1 MKFYLLIL
9 CTLFLSCSKVKETTP
24 ITSRWE
30 FISINEGERNEVDAK
45 MLNNIKEEYGTG
57 TLEFKDDLSFSS
69 LGSKNKSEGTY
80 TLKNNILV
88 MQYSNLPEPIEFN
101 YSVVEKKYL
110 LLKNIDG
117 KKLTWLYKKSK

>member
-9 CTLFLSCSKVKETTP
+9 CTLFLSCSEVKQTEP
-24 ITSRWE
+24 ITSQWE
-30 FISINEGERNEVDAK
+30 FISINEGEKYEVDAK
-45 MLNNIKEEYGTG
+45 MLNNINKEYDTG

-80 TLKNNILV
+80 TLKNNTLV
-88 MQYSNLPEPIEFN
+88 MQYSNLPEPIKFN
-101 YSVVEKKYL
+101 YSVVDKKYL
-110 LLKNIDG
+110 LLRNTDG

>member
-9 CTLFLSCSKVKETTP
+9 CSLFLSCSEVKKTEP

-30 FISINEGERNEVDAK
+30 FISINEGERSKVDAK
-45 MLNNIKEEYGTG
+45 MLNNISEEYGTG
-57 TLEFKDDLSFSS
+57 TLEFKDDLSFLS
-69 LGSKNKSEGTY
+69 LGSKNKNEGTY

-88 MQYSNLPEPIEFN
+88 MQYSSLPEPIKFN
-101 YSVVEKKYL
+101 YSVVDKKYL
-110 LLKNIDG
+110 LLRNTDG

>member
-1 MKFYLLIL
+1 MKFYLIIL
-9 CTLFLSCSKVKETTP
+9 CVLFLSCSEVKKTEP

-45 MLNNIKEEYGTG
+45 MLNNINAEYGTG

-80 TLKNNILV
+80 ALKNNILV
-88 MQYSNLPEPIEFN
+88 MQYSNLPEPIKFN
-101 YSVVEKKYL
+101 YSVVDKKYL
-110 LLKNIDG
+110 LLRNTDG

>member
-9 CTLFLSCSKVKETTP
+9 CALFLSCSKVKTTTP

-57 TLEFKDDLSFSS
+57 TLEFKEDLSFSS
-69 LGSKNKSEGTY
+69 FGSKNKSKGTY